1 VSTELSAPPATAAP
15 AAPGGRVRAEDRAR
29 RRSTAAVW
37 VTRLALLVLLIGG
50 WALVSRDPVWINL
63 IGSPTL
69 VADQLVAWLPDSGF
83 WLDMGLTT
91 LEAALGYA
99 LGVAIAILLVAVIVP
114 VRALDRFFAP
124 FIAMAN
130 ALPKI
135 VLAPLFI
142 LWLGFSITSKVL
154 FVAAGI
160 FFLIFY
166 GVYSGVRSIDQVLLD
181 NARVLGATRL
191 RLVTDV
197 YLPSIVGWLISS
209 LRLSS
214 AWALTGAVVS
224 EYLGS
229 NSGIGYRIAL
239 AQQTLDPSAVIAG
252 IVAVAVLAVAVD
264 RALVLIE
271 SRYTQWRVF

>member
-1 VSTELSAPPATAAP
+1 M
-15 AAPGGRVRAEDRAR
+15 
-29 RRSTAAVW
+29 TAAV
-37 VTRLALLVLLIGG
+37 VTTQVALLALLLGG
-50 WALVSRDPVWINL
+50 WALISRDEVWANL
-63 IGSPTL
+63 VGSPGG
-69 VADQLVAWLPDSGF
+69 VATQLGNWFQDSAF
-83 WLDMGLTT
+83 WLDVGLTG
-91 LEAALGYA
+91 LEAALGYV
-99 LGVAIAILLVAVIVP
+99 LGVLIAVVLVAIIVP
-114 VRALDRFFAP
+114 VRTLDRFFAP

-166 GVYSGVRSIDQVLLD
+166 GVYSGVRSIDTVLLD
-181 NARVLGATRL
+181 NARALGATRV
-191 RLVTDV
+191 RLLLDV
-197 YLPSIVGWLISS
+197 YLPSIVGWLIAS

-229 NSGIGYRIAL
+229 NSGVGYRIAL
-239 AQQTLDPSAVIAG
+239 AQQTLDPSAVISG
-252 IVAVAVLAVAVD
+252 IVAVAVLAVVVD
-264 RALVLIE
+264 RLLVLVE
-271 SRYTQWRVF
+271 RRYTQWRVF

>member
-1 VSTELSAPPATAAP
+1 MSTDVSPRPDVASDGTV
-15 AAPGGRVRAEDRAR
+15 GRIDARKRSR
-29 RRSTAAVW
+29 RRTTAAV
-37 VTRLALLVLLIGG
+37 VATQIALLLALIGG
-50 WALVSRDPVWINL
+50 WALIARDEVWVNL
-63 IGSPTL
+63 VGSPVGVVSQLGEWL
-69 VADQLVAWLPDSGF
+69 VDSTF
-83 WLDMGLTT
+83 WEDMGLTS
-91 LEAALGYA
+91 LEAVLGYG
-99 LGVAIAILLVAVIVP
+99 LGVLIAIVLVAIIVP

-166 GVYSGVRSIDQVLLD
+166 GVYSGVRSIDHVLLD
-181 NARVLGATRL
+181 NARVLGATRG
-191 RLVTDV
+191 RIIVDV
-197 YLPSIVGWLISS
+197 YLPSIVGWLIAS

-214 AWALTGAVVS
+214 AWALTAAVVS

-252 IVAVAVLAVAVD
+252 IIAVAVLAVLVD
-264 RALVLIE
+264 QLLVLVE
-271 SRYTQWRVF
+271 RRYTQWRVF

>member
-1 VSTELSAPPATAAP
+1 MTGAVVATQI
-15 AAPGGRVRAEDRAR
+15 
-29 RRSTAAVW
+29 
-37 VTRLALLVLLIGG
+37 ALFVVVMGG
-50 WALVSRDPVWINL
+50 WAALSRDEVWVNL
-63 IGSPTL
+63 VGSPVG
-69 VADQLVAWLPDSGF
+69 VATQFAEWFKDSGF
-83 WLDMGLTT
+83 WADVGLTA
-91 LEAALGYA
+91 LEGALGYL
-99 LGVAIAILLVAVIVP
+99 LGVLIAVVLVAIIVP

-166 GVYSGVRSIDQVLLD
+166 GVYSGLRGIDTALLD
-181 NARVLGATRL
+181 NARVLGATRA
-191 RLVTDV
+191 RLISDV

-252 IVAVAVLAVAVD
+252 IIAVAVLAVLVD
-264 RALVLIE
+264 RLLVLVE
-271 SRYTQWRVF
+271 RRYTQWRVF

>member
-1 VSTELSAPPATAAP
+1 MTDPSGGPADRSAD
-15 AAPGGRVRAEDRAR
+15 RRRAR
-29 RRSTAAVW
+29 RRTTVAVVSTQL
-37 VTRLALLVLLIGG
+37 TLLAVLLGG
-50 WALVSRDPVWINL
+50 WALLARDDVWINL
-63 IGSPTL
+63 VGSPAG
-69 VADQLVAWLPDSGF
+69 VVDQLAEWFADSAF
-83 WLDMGLTT
+83 WLDVGLTG
-91 LEAALGYA
+91 LEAALGYG
-99 LGVAIAILLVAVIVP
+99 LGVLIAVILVAVIVP
-114 VRALDRFFAP
+114 LPFLDRFLAP

-166 GVYSGVRSIDQVLLD
+166 GVYSGVRSIDHVLLD
-181 NARVLGATRL
+181 NARVLGATRGRIVL
-191 RLVTDV
+191 DV

-214 AWALTGAVVS
+214 AWALTAAVVS

-252 IVAVAVLAVAVD
+252 IVTVAVLAVLVD
-264 RALVLIE
+264 QLLVLVE
-271 SRYTQWRVF
+271 RRYTQWRVF

>member
-1 VSTELSAPPATAAP
+1 M
-15 AAPGGRVRAEDRAR
+15 G
-29 RRSTAAVW
+29 
-37 VTRLALLVLLIGG
+37 
-50 WALVSRDPVWINL
+50 
-63 IGSPTL
+63 
-69 VADQLVAWLPDSGF
+69 PDSDF
-83 WLDMGLTT
+83 WLDIGLTT

-181 NARVLGATRL
+181 NARVLGASRL
-191 RLVTDV
+191 RLVVDV

-239 AQQTLDPSAVIAG
+239 AQQTLDPSTVIAG
-252 IVAVAVLAVAVD
+252 IVAVAVLAVVVD

>member
-1 VSTELSAPPATAAP
+1 MSIDLAPAP
-15 AAPGGRVRAEDRAR
+15 AAGPESTVDRVEEQKRSR
-29 RRSTAAVW
+29 RRTTAAV
-37 VTRLALLVLLIGG
+37 VATQIALFLALIGG
-50 WALVSRDPVWINL
+50 WTRISRDEVWVDL
-63 IGSPTL
+63 IGSPAGV
-69 VADQLVAWLPDSGF
+69 VAQLGEWFADPEF
-83 WLDMGLTT
+83 WEDIGLTT
-91 LEAALGYA
+91 LEAVLGYG
-99 LGVAIAILLVAVIVP
+99 LGVIIAILLVAVVVP
-114 VRALDRFFAP
+114 VRTLDRFLAP

-154 FVAAGI
+154 FVATGI

-166 GVYSGVRSIDQVLLD
+166 GVYSGVRSIDRVLLD
-181 NARVLGATRL
+181 NARVLGATRG
-191 RLVTDV
+191 RIVTDV
-197 YLPSIVGWLISS
+197 YLPSIVGWLIAS

-252 IVAVAVLAVAVD
+252 IIAVAVLAVLVD
-264 RALVLIE
+264 RLLVQVE
-271 SRYTQWRVF
+271 RRYTQWRVF

>member
-1 VSTELSAPPATAAP
+1 M
-15 AAPGGRVRAEDRAR
+15 
-29 RRSTAAVW
+29 
-37 VTRLALLVLLIGG
+37 VTQLALLAALLGG
-50 WALVSRDPVWINL
+50 WAYLATDEVWINL
-63 IGSPTL
+63 VGSPTGVTTQLGEWFADPEFWSDIGLTALEAVLGYGLGVLIAIVL
-69 VADQLVAWLPDSGF
+69 VA
-83 WLDMGLTT
+83 
-91 LEAALGYA
+91 
-99 LGVAIAILLVAVIVP
+99 IIVP
-114 VRALDRFFAP
+114 VNALDRFFAP

-166 GVYSGVRSIDQVLLD
+166 GVYSGVRSIDHVLLD
-181 NARVLGATRL
+181 NARVLGATRGKII
-191 RLVTDV
+191 TDV

-229 NSGIGYRIAL
+229 NAGVGYRIAL

-252 IVAVAVLAVAVD
+252 IIAVAVLAVIVD
-264 RALVLIE
+264 RLLVLVE
-271 SRYTQWRVF
+271 RRYTQWRVF

>member
-1 VSTELSAPPATAAP
+1 VSTDTSPQSLAVPEATVD
-15 AAPGGRVRAEDRAR
+15 RVIEQRRSR
-29 RRSTAAVW
+29 RRMTGAV
-37 VTRLALLVLLIGG
+37 LATQIVLFVVLVGG
-50 WALVSRDPVWINL
+50 WALISRDEVWVNL
-63 IGSPTL
+63 VGSPAGVL
-69 VADQLVAWLPDSGF
+69 SQLGDWFTDSGS
-83 WLDMGLTT
+83 WLDIGLTA
-91 LEAALGYA
+91 LEAALGYL
-99 LGVAIAILLVAVIVP
+99 LGVLIAVVLVAIVVP
-114 VRALDRFFAP
+114 VRTMDRFLAP

-154 FVAAGI
+154 FVASGI

-166 GVYSGVRSIDQVLLD
+166 GVYSGVRSIDHVLLD
-181 NARVLGATRL
+181 NARVLGATRG
-191 RLVTDV
+191 RIITDV

-214 AWALTGAVVS
+214 AWALTAAVVS

-252 IVAVAVLAVAVD
+252 IVTVAVLAVLVD
-264 RALVLIE
+264 RLLVLVE
-271 SRYTQWRVF
+271 RRYTQWRVF